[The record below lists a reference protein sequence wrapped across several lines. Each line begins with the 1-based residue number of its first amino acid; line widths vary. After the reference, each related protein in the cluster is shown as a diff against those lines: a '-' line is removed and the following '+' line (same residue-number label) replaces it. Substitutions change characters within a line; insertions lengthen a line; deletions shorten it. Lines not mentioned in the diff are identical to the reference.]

1 LQKLSDTLAKL
12 LESHSSAAQVVPDFK
27 IDRLQRML
35 TTLNT
40 KFEKHSVDQALNKDK
55 ISTLQDDL
63 VTLNHTLRYLAGK
76 VDPSL

>member
-1 LQKLSDTLAKL
+1 
-12 LESHSSAAQVVPDFK
+12 
-27 IDRLQRML
+27 ML